1 LISRQPRG
9 NRDKNRRL
17 YAQGLLAYNR
27 RPFNEFPAP
36 AGTFYM
42 STTSA
47 PDLSFAE
54 LNLPSFLLET
64 LSRVGYE
71 KPSPIQQE
79 TIPALL
85 EGHDIVG
92 MAQTGTGKTAA
103 FALPI
108 LAKIDV
114 NNPSTQALVLCPTR
128 ELAIQVAEAFQTYAE
143 GIRGFHVLPVYGGQ
157 EMGRQL
163 QALRRGVHVVV
174 GTPGRLLDHL
184 NRRSLNLSTIKT
196 LVLDEADEMLRMG
209 FIDDVE
215 LILQQTSSDRQ
226 VALFSATMPT
236 QIRHVAEKYLRN
248 PIEVKIK
255 TATSTNADIEQFYW
269 LVQGTNKLD
278 ALTRML
284 EVEEFEGMI
293 IFVRTK
299 NSTQELADKLNA
311 RGFSAAALNGDMN
324 QQLRTRTVEQL
335 KNGQLDIVVATD
347 VAARGLDVERI
358 SHVVNYDIPYDNE
371 AYVHRIGRTGRAGR
385 SGKAILFVAPREQR
399 MLQSIE
405 RTTRKKITRMELPT
419 RGDLILRR
427 SQQFKD
433 TIAGALENDNLDF
446 FRALIA
452 EFCQEQQCSME
463 DAAAAMA
470 WLLQKDRPLEP
481 SVKDVGASESGY
493 GKAPSASSGAA
504 PAKARA
510 PRKESAETFESDEA
524 PRPTRSKPPM
534 RDSSPRLTQEDIF
547 AHEFAERE
555 EKPRVRRERTQ
566 TEDGEDV
573 GMERFRIQVGH
584 EHGVTPREIVGAI
597 ANEGGIEG
605 RYIGRINIYDS
616 HTTIDLPE
624 GMPEDVF
631 KTLSRTRVCNQPL
644 AIEKMTKEEAAEE
657 ARTSPR
663 GPRGPCPSSDREGG
677 RPSGSRDRDDRA
689 PREGTRSG
697 FREGA
702 REGAREGFRERTRE
716 GAREDS
722 RPARPAAGRDFDSSS
737 RPPRAGA
744 SSRSTTARPARYT
757 NSDGGFATR
766 RESFAAPADGAERP
780 SRPRPEGARDAGSY
794 DRKPRPASGAPRRGS
809 SDRGSDRGP
818 ARESFVEPTFAPR
831 SFEDRPARSADAA
844 ATKAAKDKKRGGPK
858 VRADKDKGKRRAPIK
873 KS

>member
-1 LISRQPRG
+1 
-9 NRDKNRRL
+9 
-17 YAQGLLAYNR
+17 
-27 RPFNEFPAP
+27 
-36 AGTFYM
+36 M
-42 STTSA
+42 STTPT

-54 LNLPSFLLET
+54 LDLPAFLLET
-64 LSRVGYE
+64 LSKVGYE

-85 EGHDIVG
+85 KGHDIVG

-108 LAKIDV
+108 LARIDV
-114 NNPSTQALVLCPTR
+114 SNPNTQALVLCPTR

-184 NRRSLNLSTIKT
+184 NRRSMNLSTIKT

-226 VALFSATMPT
+226 VALFSATMPA
-236 QIRHVAEKYLRN
+236 QIRNVAEKYLRN

-255 TATSTNADIEQFYW
+255 TATSTNADIEQLYW

-284 EVEEFEGMI
+284 EVEEFDGML

-299 NSTQELADKLNA
+299 NSTQELADKLSA

-324 QQLRTRTVEQL
+324 QQLRIRTIEQL

-405 RTTRKKITRMELPT
+405 RTTRKKIERMELPT
-419 RGDLILRR
+419 RSELIQHR
-427 SQQFKD
+427 SQQFKN
-433 TIAGALENDNLDF
+433 TIAAALENGNQEF
-446 FRALIA
+446 FRVLLA
-452 EFCQEQQCSME
+452 EFCHEHECSIE
-463 DAAAAMA
+463 DASAAMA
-470 WLLQKDRPLEP
+470 FLLQKDRPLEP
-481 SVKDVGASESGY
+481 SVKDVVPLESGY
-493 GKAPSASSGAA
+493 GKAPAASAGATTS
-504 PAKARA
+504 KVRA
-510 PRKESAETFESDEA
+510 PRREVAESLHAEEKPA
-524 PRPTRSKPPM
+524 PRPARSKPPM
-534 RDSSPRLTQEDIF
+534 HDAHPRLTQEDIL
-547 AHEFAERE
+547 AGEFAMADRE
-555 EKPRVRRERTQ
+555 DKPRKPRARTQ
-566 TEDGEDV
+566 TEDGDDV
-573 GMERFRIQVGH
+573 AMERFRIQVGH

-605 RYIGRINIYDS
+605 RYIGRINIYDAY
-616 HTTIDLPE
+616 TTIDLPE

-631 KTLSRTRVCNQPL
+631 KTLARTRVCNQSL
-644 AIEKMTKEEAAEE
+644 AIEKMSKQEAAEE

-663 GPRGPCPSSDREGG
+663 GPRTPRPSADRERSERPAAERFSRDRPSSARPSSDRPSSA
-677 RPSGSRDRDDRA
+677 RPSSER
-689 PREGTRSG
+689 PP
-697 FREGA
+697 
-702 REGAREGFRERTRE
+702 REGFRASST
-716 GAREDS
+716 
-722 RPARPAAGRDFDSSS
+722 RPASTSA
-737 RPPRAGA
+737 RPPRY
-744 SSRSTTARPARYT
+744 S
-757 NSDGGFATR
+757 NSDGGFTTR
-766 RESFAAPADGAERP
+766 RQALTEQAPAPRADGDSERP
-780 SRPRPEGARDAGSY
+780 RYAARTDSPRDAASY
-794 DRKPRPASGAPRRGS
+794 ERKPRSTTAAPRRS
-809 SDRGSDRGP
+809 P
-818 ARESFVEPTFAPR
+818 PRETFTEPTFAPR
-831 SFEDRPARSADAA
+831 SFEDRTAKVADS
-844 ATKAAKDKKRGGPK
+844 TKAAKDKKRGGPK
-858 VRADKDKGKRRAPIK
+858 VRADKDKGKRRTPV
-873 KS
+873 KSTP

>member
-1 LISRQPRG
+1 
-9 NRDKNRRL
+9 
-17 YAQGLLAYNR
+17 
-27 RPFNEFPAP
+27 
-36 AGTFYM
+36 M

-114 NNPSTQALVLCPTR
+114 SNPSTQALVLCPTR

-163 QALRRGVHVVV
+163 QALRRGAHVVV

-215 LILQQTSSDRQ
+215 LILQQTSTDRQ

-236 QIRHVAEKYLRN
+236 QIRHVAEKYLRD

-433 TIAGALENDNLDF
+433 TIAGALQQDNLDF

-452 EFCQEQQCSME
+452 EFCQEHQCSME
-463 DAAAAMA
+463 DASAAMA

-481 SVKDVGASESGY
+481 SVKDVGAGESGY
-493 GKAPSASSGAA
+493 GKAPAASSSAA

-510 PRKESAETFESDEA
+510 PRKEVPESFASNFSSDDEQA

-534 RDSSPRLTQEDIF
+534 RDAHPRLTQEDIF

-663 GPRGPCPSSDREGG
+663 GPRGPRPSSDREGG
-677 RPSGSRDRDDRA
+677 RPSGARNRDDRA
-689 PREGTRSG
+689 PREGFHAT
-697 FREGA
+697 
-702 REGAREGFRERTRE
+702 
-716 GAREDS
+716 
-722 RPARPAAGRDFDSSS
+722 S

-744 SSRSTTARPARYT
+744 PSRSTSARPPRYT

-766 RESFAAPADGAERP
+766 RESFAAPADGAERS
-780 SRPRPEGARDAGSY
+780 SRARSDSPRDPGSY
-794 DRKPRPASGAPRRGS
+794 DRKPRASSGAPRRS
-809 SDRGSDRGP
+809 STDRGP
-818 ARESFVEPTFAPR
+818 ARESFVEPVFAPR
-831 SFEDRPARSADAA
+831 SFDDRPARSADSAA
-844 ATKAAKDKKRGGPK
+844 AKAAKEKKRGGPK
-858 VRADKDKGKRRAPIK
+858 VRADKDKGKRRTPVK
-873 KS
+873 KG

>member
-1 LISRQPRG
+1 
-9 NRDKNRRL
+9 
-17 YAQGLLAYNR
+17 
-27 RPFNEFPAP
+27 
-36 AGTFYM
+36 M

-108 LAKIDV
+108 LARIDV
-114 NNPSTQALVLCPTR
+114 SNPSTQALVLCPTR

-163 QALRRGVHVVV
+163 QALKRGVHVVV

-433 TIAGALENDNLDF
+433 TIAGALMNDNLDF

-452 EFCQEQQCSME
+452 EFCQEQECSME

-510 PRKESAETFESDEA
+510 PRKEAAESFDSEDAPA

-534 RDSSPRLTQEDIF
+534 RDTHPRLTQEDIF
-547 AHEFAERE
+547 AEEFAERE

-566 TEDGEDV
+566 TEDGEEV

-631 KTLSRTRVCNQPL
+631 RTLSRTRVCNQPL
-644 AIEKMTKEEAAEE
+644 GIVKMTKEEAAEE

-663 GPRGPCPSSDREGG
+663 GPRGPRPSFDREGG
-677 RPSGSRDRDDRA
+677 RPSGSRDRDDR
-689 PREGTRSG
+689 P
-697 FREGA
+697 
-702 REGAREGFRERTRE
+702 AREGFRSGPRE

-722 RPARPAAGRDFDSSS
+722 RPARPAAGRDFDGAS

-744 SSRSTTARPARYT
+744 PSRSTTARPARYT

-766 RESFAAPADGAERP
+766 RESFAAPTDGAERP
-780 SRPRPEGARDAGSY
+780 SRPRPEGAREAGSY
-794 DRKPRPASGAPRRGS
+794 DRKPRPESGAPRRS
-809 SDRGSDRGP
+809 SSDRGP

-831 SFEDRPARSADAA
+831 SFEDRPARTADAA

>member
-1 LISRQPRG
+1 
-9 NRDKNRRL
+9 
-17 YAQGLLAYNR
+17 
-27 RPFNEFPAP
+27 
-36 AGTFYM
+36 M
-42 STTSA
+42 STISA
-47 PDLSFAE
+47 PDISFAD

-85 EGHDIVG
+85 NGHDIVG

-114 NNPSTQALVLCPTR
+114 SNASTQALVLCPTR

-163 QALRRGVHVVV
+163 QALRRGAHVVV

-226 VALFSATMPT
+226 VALFSATMPA
-236 QIRHVAEKYLRN
+236 QIRHVAEKYLRD

-255 TATSTNADIEQFYW
+255 TATSTNANIDQFYW

-284 EVEEFEGMI
+284 EVEEFEGML

-299 NSTQELADKLNA
+299 NSTQELADKLSA
-311 RGFSAAALNGDMN
+311 RGFTAAALNGDMN
-324 QQLRTRTVEQL
+324 QQLRIRTVEQL

-347 VAARGLDVERI
+347 VAARGLDVDRI

-419 RGDLILRR
+419 RGDLILHR

-433 TIAGALENDNLDF
+433 TISGALQNDSLDF
-446 FRALIA
+446 FRTLIA
-452 EFCQEQQCSME
+452 EFCEEQHCSVE

-493 GKAPSASSGAA
+493 GKAPASSSAAA

-510 PRKESAETFESDEA
+510 PRKDSAESANYAEA
-524 PRPTRSKPPM
+524 PAARPSRSKPPTH
-534 RDSSPRLTQEDIF
+534 DTHPRLTQEDIF
-547 AHEFAERE
+547 AEEFAMAERE
-555 EKPRVRRERTQ
+555 EQPRKRRERTQ

-573 GMERFRIQVGH
+573 AMERFRIQVGH

-631 KTLSRTRVCNQPL
+631 KTLARTRVCNQPL
-644 AIEKMTKEEAAEE
+644 AIEKMSKEEAAEE

-663 GPRGPCPSSDREGG
+663 GPRGPRPSFDREGG

-689 PREGTRSG
+689 TRSG
-697 FREGA
+697 P
-702 REGAREGFRERTRE
+702 RE

-722 RPARPAAGRDFDSSS
+722 RPARPSSRPASGPAASRDSDSPS
-737 RPPRAGA
+737 RPPRPAA
-744 SSRSTTARPARYT
+744 PSRSTTARPPRYT

-780 SRPRPEGARDAGSY
+780 SRPRPESAGGAGSREAGAY
-794 DRKPRPASGAPRRGS
+794 DRKPRPASGTPRRASPERG

-831 SFEDRPARSADAA
+831 SFEDRPARSADAGAGA
-844 ATKAAKDKKRGGPK
+844 AKAAKDKKRGGPK
-858 VRADKDKGKRRAPIK
+858 VRADKDKGKRRAPVK

>member
-1 LISRQPRG
+1 
-9 NRDKNRRL
+9 
-17 YAQGLLAYNR
+17 
-27 RPFNEFPAP
+27 
-36 AGTFYM
+36 M
-42 STTSA
+42 STTSVQ
-47 PDLSFAE
+47 DLSFAE

-85 EGHDIVG
+85 DGHDIVG

-114 NNPSTQALVLCPTR
+114 SNPNTQALVLCPTR

-163 QALRRGVHVVV
+163 QALRRGAHVVV

-184 NRRSLNLSTIKT
+184 SRRSLNLSTIKT

-215 LILQQTSSDRQ
+215 LILQQTSQDRQ
-226 VALFSATMPT
+226 VALFSATMPAP
-236 QIRHVAEKYLRN
+236 IRNVAEKYLRN

-255 TATSTNADIEQFYW
+255 SATSTNADIEQFYW

-284 EVEEFEGMI
+284 EVEEFDGMI

-358 SHVVNYDIPYDNE
+358 SHVMNYDIPYDNE

-419 RGDLILRR
+419 RSDLIQRR
-427 SQQFKD
+427 SEQFKN
-433 TIAGALENDNLDF
+433 TIADALRHDKLDF
-446 FRALIA
+446 FRVLMA
-452 EFCQEQQCSME
+452 EFCHEQECSME

-481 SVKDVGASESGY
+481 SVKDVSVSESGY
-493 GKAPSASSGAA
+493 GKAAPKTRAA
-504 PAKARA
+504 RTD
-510 PRKESAETFESDEA
+510 SIDDEA
-524 PRPTRSKPPM
+524 PAPRPVRAKTAAPEKTRESYVRM
-534 RDSSPRLTQEDIF
+534 AQSDIF
-547 AHEFAERE
+547 AEEFGAEETARPAHE
-555 EKPRVRRERTQ
+555 EKPRPRRERARTD
-566 TEDGEDV
+566 DGEEV
-573 GMERFRIQVGH
+573 TMERFRIQVGH
-584 EHGVTPREIVGAI
+584 DQGVTPREIVGAI

-605 RYIGRINIYDS
+605 RFIGRINIYDDYS
-616 HTTIDLPE
+616 TLDLPE
-624 GMPEDVF
+624 GMPDDIF
-631 KTLSRTRVCNQPL
+631 QTLSRTRVKGQAL
-644 AIEKMTKEEAAEE
+644 SLQKMSKADAAAE
-657 ARTSPR
+657 
-663 GPRGPCPSSDREGG
+663 
-677 RPSGSRDRDDRA
+677 RDRGERTRA
-689 PREGTRSG
+689 PRADSARPARSG
-697 FREGA
+697 DRRFESAPDRRSERAPGRSFGA
-702 REGAREGFRERTRE
+702 GFGGGEERPHRSRPAGDARS
-716 GAREDS
+716 D
-722 RPARPAAGRDFDSSS
+722 RPARPRRSDDAGRPASA
-737 RPPRAGA
+737 RPPRF
-744 SSRSTTARPARYT
+744 T
-757 NSDGGFATR
+757 NSDGGFSTR
-766 RESFAAPADGAERP
+766 RENVAPRAEFPERSARGERSERFDKNERKPAGAFDKKPRRP
-780 SRPRPEGARDAGSY
+780 APRDA
-794 DRKPRPASGAPRRGS
+794 
-809 SDRGSDRGP
+809 
-818 ARESFVEPTFAPR
+818 FIEPTFAPR
-831 SFEDRPARSADAA
+831 VVEEYAGKPD
-844 ATKAAKDKKRGGPK
+844 KDKKRGGPK
-858 VRADKDKGKRRAPIK
+858 VRTNKDKGKRRTPSSK
-873 KS
+873 NS